1 MRQKIIPILI
11 VLFGFALL
19 SYPFISN
26 FIFERSAGSTI
37 KSYEKQA
44 KTYDQKQKDKALKE
58 AKEYNQA
65 LTRSA
70 VQLTDP
76 FKTKKSDGET
86 MVYNNILN
94 LDQSGVMGYL
104 EIPCISVDLP
114 IYHGT
119 DAEILERGVGHL
131 AASSIPIGGK
141 STHSVLTGHTG
152 LSSAKLFTDLTE
164 MKKGDLFFI
173 NVLGQTLAYKVD
185 QISVVRPKDTRKL
198 RIVDGKDYVTLV
210 TCTPYGVN
218 DHRLLVRGVRTKY
231 VKNQKT
237 NIRQRNKDSQW
248 MGTYKRAIA
257 IGLAIVIVLVLSG
270 KVYQKIRRK
279 KTEKYD
285 KMTKKKERRN
295 EKKIDQF
302 IRIYLNG
309 NRNSYISLS

>member
-1 MRQKIIPILI
+1 MI

-26 FIFERSAGSTI
+26 FIFEKSAGSMI

-58 AKEYNQA
+58 AKEYNQD

-76 FKTKKSDGET
+76 FKAKSNGET
-86 MVYNNILN
+86 MSYNNILN
-94 LDQSGVMGYL
+94 LDQTGVMGYL
-104 EIPCISVDLP
+104 EIPCISVNLP

-131 AASSIPIGGK
+131 AASSLPIGGK

-185 QISVVRPKDTRKL
+185 QISVVRPEDTRKL
-198 RIVDGKDYVTLV
+198 QIVDGKDYVTLV
-210 TCTPYGVN
+210 TCTPYGIN
-218 DHRLLVRGVRTKY
+218 NRRLLVRGARTKY
-231 VKNQKT
+231 VKNQK
-237 NIRQRNKDSQW
+237 NKIRTRNQDSQW

-257 IGLAIVIVLVLSG
+257 IGLAIVMALVLSG
-270 KVYQKIRRK
+270 KVYQRLRSK
-279 KTEKYD
+279 KTEKIRQND
-285 KMTKKKERRN
+285 KKEG
-295 EKKIDQF
+295 ETE
-302 IRIYLNG
+302 
-309 NRNSYISLS
+309 

>member
-26 FIFERSAGSTI
+26 YMFEKSAGSTI
-37 KSYEKQA
+37 ESYKKQS
-44 KTYDQKQKDKALKE
+44 KTYDQKQKEKALKE
-58 AKEYNQA
+58 AKEYNQD

-76 FKTKKSDGET
+76 FKAKKSDGET

-104 EIPCISVDLP
+104 EIPCISVNLP

-131 AASSIPIGGK
+131 AASSLPIGGK
-141 STHSVLTGHTG
+141 STHSILTGHTG

-164 MKKGDLFFI
+164 MKKEDLFFI
-173 NVLGQTLAYKVD
+173 HVLDRTLAYKVD
-185 QISVVRPKDTRKL
+185 QISVVRPEDTRKL
-198 RIVDGKDYVTLV
+198 QIVKGKDYVTLV

-231 VKNQKT
+231 VKKQRSSIRLRNQ
-237 NIRQRNKDSQW
+237 DSQW
-248 MGTYKRAIA
+248 MRTYKKAIA
-257 IGLAIVIVLVLSG
+257 IGLMIVTALILLG
-270 KVYQKIRRK
+270 KVFQKLHRK
-279 KTEKYD
+279 KTEHRQINR
-285 KMTKKKERRN
+285 KKGRE
-295 EKKIDQF
+295 E
-302 IRIYLNG
+302 
-309 NRNSYISLS
+309 

>member
-1 MRQKIIPILI
+1 M
-11 VLFGFALL
+11 
-19 SYPFISN
+19 
-26 FIFERSAGSTI
+26 FEKSAGSTI
-37 KSYEKQA
+37 ESYKKQS
-44 KTYDQKQKDKALKE
+44 KTYDQKEKEKALKE
-58 AKEYNQA
+58 AKEYNQD

-104 EIPCISVDLP
+104 EIPCISVNLP

-131 AASSIPIGGK
+131 AASSIPVGGK

-164 MKKGDLFFI
+164 MKEGDLFFVY
-173 NVLGQTLAYKVD
+173 VLDQTLAYKVD
-185 QISVVRPKDTRKL
+185 QISVVKPENIEKL
-198 RIVDGKDYVTLV
+198 QIVDGKDYVTLV

-218 DHRLLVRGVRTKY
+218 DHRLLVHGVRTKY
-231 VKNQKT
+231 VKNQK
-237 NIRQRNKDSQW
+237 NKIRPRNKDSQW

-257 IGLAIVIVLVLSG
+257 IGLAIVIALILSG
-270 KVYQKIRRK
+270 KVYQKLRRAEKIRQK
-279 KTEKYD
+279 EGE
-285 KMTKKKERRN
+285 TK
-295 EKKIDQF
+295 
-302 IRIYLNG
+302 
-309 NRNSYISLS
+309 

>member
-76 FKTKKSDGET
+76 FKTKKSDGEI

-285 KMTKKKERRN
+285 KMTKKKERQN
-295 EKKIDQF
+295 EKKID
-302 IRIYLNG
+302 
-309 NRNSYISLS
+309 

>member
-26 FIFERSAGSTI
+26 YMFEKSAGSTI
-37 KSYEKQA
+37 ESYKKQS
-44 KTYDQKQKDKALKE
+44 KTYDQKQKEKALKE
-58 AKEYNQA
+58 AKEYNQD

-76 FKTKKSDGET
+76 FKAKKSDGET

-104 EIPCISVDLP
+104 EIPCISVNLP

-119 DAEILERGVGHL
+119 DAAILERGVGHL
-131 AASSIPIGGK
+131 AASSLPIGGK
-141 STHSVLTGHTG
+141 DTHAVLTGHTG

-185 QISVVRPKDTRKL
+185 QISVVRPEDTRKL
-198 RIVDGKDYVTLV
+198 QIVDGKDYVTLV
-210 TCTPYGVN
+210 TCTPYGIN
-218 DHRLLVRGVRTKY
+218 DHRLLIRGVRTKY
-231 VKNQKT
+231 VKNQK
-237 NIRQRNKDSQW
+237 NKIRPRNKDSQW
-248 MGTYKRAIA
+248 MSIYKRAIA
-257 IGLAIVIVLVLSG
+257 IGLAIVIALVLSG
-270 KVYQKIRRK
+270 KVYQKLRRRQK
-279 KTEKYD
+279 EGE
-285 KMTKKKERRN
+285 TK
-295 EKKIDQF
+295 
-302 IRIYLNG
+302 
-309 NRNSYISLS
+309 

>member
-26 FIFERSAGSTI
+26 YMFEKSAGSTI
-37 KSYEKQA
+37 ESYKKQS
-44 KTYDQKQKDKALKE
+44 KTYDQKQKEKALKE
-58 AKEYNQA
+58 AKEYNQD

-76 FKTKKSDGET
+76 FKAKKSDGET

-104 EIPCISVDLP
+104 EIPCISVNLP

-131 AASSIPIGGK
+131 AASSIPVGGK

-164 MKKGDLFFI
+164 MKKEDLFFI
-173 NVLGQTLAYKVD
+173 HVLDRTLAYKVD
-185 QISVVRPKDTRKL
+185 QISVVRPEDTRKL
-198 RIVDGKDYVTLV
+198 QIVKGKDYVTLV

-231 VKNQKT
+231 VKKQRSSIRPRNQ
-237 NIRQRNKDSQW
+237 DSQW
-248 MGTYKRAIA
+248 MRTYKKAIA
-257 IGLAIVIVLVLSG
+257 IGLMIVTALILLG
-270 KVYQKIRRK
+270 KVFQKLHRK
-279 KTEKYD
+279 KTEHRQINR
-285 KMTKKKERRN
+285 KKGRE
-295 EKKIDQF
+295 E
-302 IRIYLNG
+302 
-309 NRNSYISLS
+309 

>member
-26 FIFERSAGSTI
+26 YMFEKSAGSTI
-37 KSYEKQA
+37 ESYKKQS
-44 KTYDQKQKDKALKE
+44 KTYDQKQKEKALKE
-58 AKEYNQA
+58 AKEYNQD

-76 FKTKKSDGET
+76 FKAKKSDGET

-94 LDQSGVMGYL
+94 LDQSRVMGYL
-104 EIPCISVDLP
+104 EIPCISVNLP

-131 AASSIPIGGK
+131 AASSIPVGGK

-164 MKKGDLFFI
+164 MKKEDLFFI
-173 NVLGQTLAYKVD
+173 HVLDRTLAYKVD
-185 QISVVRPKDTRKL
+185 QISVVRPEDTRKL
-198 RIVDGKDYVTLV
+198 QIVKGKDYVTLV

-231 VKNQKT
+231 VKKQRSSIRPRNQ
-237 NIRQRNKDSQW
+237 DSQW
-248 MGTYKRAIA
+248 MRTYKKAIA
-257 IGLAIVIVLVLSG
+257 IGLMIVTVLILLG
-270 KVYQKIRRK
+270 KVFQKLHRK
-279 KTEKYD
+279 KTEHRQINR
-285 KMTKKKERRN
+285 KKGRE
-295 EKKIDQF
+295 E
-302 IRIYLNG
+302 
-309 NRNSYISLS
+309 

>member
-26 FIFERSAGSTI
+26 YMFEKSAGSTI
-37 KSYEKQA
+37 ESYKKQS
-44 KTYDQKQKDKALKE
+44 KTYDQKEKEKALKE
-58 AKEYNQA
+58 AKEYNQD

-70 VQLTDP
+70 VQLTDL

-94 LDQSGVMGYL
+94 LDRSGVMGYL
-104 EIPCISVDLP
+104 EIPCISVNLP

-131 AASSIPIGGK
+131 AASSIPVGGK

-164 MKKGDLFFI
+164 MKEGDLFFVY
-173 NVLGQTLAYKVD
+173 VLDQTLAYKVD
-185 QISVVRPKDTRKL
+185 QISVVKPEDTRKL
-198 RIVDGKDYVTLV
+198 QIVDGKDYVTLV
-210 TCTPYGVN
+210 TCTPYGIN
-218 DHRLLVRGVRTKY
+218 DHRLLVHGVRTKY
-231 VKNQKT
+231 AKKQEETIKP
-237 NIRQRNKDSQW
+237 RNKNSQW

-257 IGLAIVIVLVLSG
+257 IGLAIVIALVLSG
-270 KVYQKIRRK
+270 KVYQKLRRK
-279 KTEKYD
+279 KAEKIRQ
-285 KMTKKKERRN
+285 KEGETK
-295 EKKIDQF
+295 
-302 IRIYLNG
+302 
-309 NRNSYISLS
+309 